1 LANGREFDIQGAGM
15 SSITDLAD
23 LIAANR
29 ARLERTF
36 DGELARLRVIHGSCA
51 VDAALRIV
59 EQVRRSEGVEVRGR
73 SE

>member
-1 LANGREFDIQGAGM
+1 M

-23 LIAANR
+23 LIAAHR

-36 DGELARLRVIHGSCA
+36 DGELARLRVIHGGRA